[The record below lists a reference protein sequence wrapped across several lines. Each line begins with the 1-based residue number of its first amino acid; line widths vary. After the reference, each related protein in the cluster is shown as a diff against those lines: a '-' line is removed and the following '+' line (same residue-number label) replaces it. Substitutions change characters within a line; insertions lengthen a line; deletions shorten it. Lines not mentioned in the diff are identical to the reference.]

1 MITALGKAINK
12 IFNRLTITVALILVQ
27 LGWFAVLLFKLA
39 DYASWI
45 SVLFTVLAALM
56 ALFVIWRDVNP
67 AYKMGWILLICLMP
81 ILGAAMYAFFGNKR
95 PAKSLKW
102 RIDPQEALHKD
113 DLKQEEDLGEI
124 MNTRLLDTVNY
135 IAQKGPYP
143 AWTDTKS
150 KYYAVGDEVY
160 PDILAD
166 LKKAEHFIFMEYF
179 IIAEGKMWDGIFA
192 ILKEKAAA
200 GVDVRITFDDVGSIN
215 KTPKRFISSLA
226 QHGIKVL
233 PFNPLTPIASLIY
246 NNRDHRKILVIDGYI
261 GYSGG
266 FNIADEYINEV
277 VRFGHWKDTGIRLEG
292 HAVWNFTVMFLIMWN
307 AFKKTEED

>member
-56 ALFVIWRDVNP
+56 ALFVIWRDDNP

-102 RIDPQEALHKD
+102 RIDPQEALHRD

-277 VRFGHWKDTGIRLEG
+277 VRFGHWKDSRS
-292 HAVWNFTVMFLIMWN
+292 
-307 AFKKTEED
+307 

>member
-1 MITALGKAINK
+1 
-12 IFNRLTITVALILVQ
+12 
-27 LGWFAVLLFKLA
+27 
-39 DYASWI
+39 
-45 SVLFTVLAALM
+45 
-56 ALFVIWRDVNP
+56 
-67 AYKMGWILLICLMP
+67 
-81 ILGAAMYAFFGNKR
+81 MYAFLAINVLR
-95 PAKSLKW
+95 NPLKW

-292 HAVWNFTVMFLIMWN
+292 HAVWNFTVMFLNMWN
-307 AFKKTEED
+307 AFKKTEEDYETFRPHICHPEEFGSDGIIQPYSDSPLDDENMGENVYLEILSQAEDYVYIFTSLPDYR